1 MAVEIHYVNVGLF
14 WVDANG
20 NVIHKGANTTKLSDF
35 TKLAVTQEH
44 RVIPNL
50 TGAGASNNSADYPT
64 IKDYLALEAV
74 DNFAFAYMDQTQ
86 LITQMVT

>member
-14 WVDANG
+14 WVDAAG
-20 NVIHKGANTTKLSDF
+20 NVILKDDKNTKLSDF

-50 TGAGASNNSADYPT
+50 DGSGSTNNSANHPK
-64 IKDYLALEAV
+64 IEDYLVLEAA
-74 DNFAFAYMDQTQ
+74 DDFAFAYMDQTKI
-86 LITQMVT
+86 ITQMVT